1 MSLMKIALYPIINH
15 TDSPIVVIQP
25 FPFLSLSLP
34 FPDNALH
41 PPSIASLSFSPGVM
55 YRRWEVRCMYEAYEY
70 TSDRTTLARTK
81 HPIFQIS
88 SIQSRSLSRRIYS
101 ILLLDRESVSK
112 SMGPDY
118 CRVTVLPIIRNPSN
132 PFILILCIDNFR
144 IYISNIIYR
153 K

>member
-25 FPFLSLSLP
+25 FPFLSLSLSLFRTTLFIP
-34 FPDNALH
+34 L
-41 PPSIASLSFSPGVM
+41 SIASLSFSPGVM

-132 PFILILCIDNFR
+132 PFILILCILWNW
-144 IYISNIIYR
+144 
-153 K
+153 